1 MEKLVWSESGGI
13 FKAGEKAFKRIHE
26 GRHQRDRYC
35 RHDTDLLGRYECARL
50 DSFEMSQFVEALQ
63 YALYFEDRNRTYA
76 ENVDNNGG
84 RVIAGINSKSF
95 PQDEAA
101 IAALPQSQ
109 RAAALSFF
117 YYSKFWTLYR
127 VGGLGRS
134 DVANRYFDCSVDCW
148 IPEAIEMLKRA
159 INALHAG
166 TIEVDGAI
174 GPITLAAANSA
185 DPEALLAAYR
195 EQRVAYYEAIA
206 AKNPAD
212 KPDLAGWLV
221 RARS

>member
-1 MEKLVWSESGGI
+1 M
-13 FKAGEKAFKRIHE
+13 A
-26 GRHQRDRYC
+26 
-35 RHDTDLLGRYECARL
+35 
-50 DSFEMSQFVEALQ
+50 QFSDALNFT
-63 YALYFEDRNRTYA
+63 LNFEDRNRTYA
-76 ENVDNNGG
+76 ENIDNNGG

-109 RAAALSFF
+109 RAAAVSFF
-117 YYSKFWTLYR
+117 YYSKFWTPLQA
-127 VGGLGRS
+127 GGLES
-134 DVANRYFDCSVDCW
+134 QDVANRYFDCSVDCW
-148 IPEAIEMLKRA
+148 IPEAIEMLQRA
-159 INALHAG
+159 VNALHAG
-166 TIEVDGAI
+166 TVEVDGAI